1 MVGALSISEQY
12 TELLAARRA
21 MAPTLSQKMF
31 VWGLLAMKVNAW
43 ASESEAVF
51 GIPQMVKYIL
61 VLFALFS
68 LFYMMYQRP
77 QTLRYYGVNGI
88 VVGLFCIYSLWLAAG
103 TVRSGARYFQFL
115 LAAKYYVLP
124 FVMPVFLL
132 LARYDMRLISYL
144 MKFSLK
150 LLPLNF
156 LCLFSV
162 LATMNAEHW
171 YEHLYRLHI
180 FNFALPFVLLNIHY
194 LLGKTRQ
201 RNLLIILYLGLMLVG
216 AIYGRR
222 GYVLDMIFMFAFY
235 YLLMS
240 FNRVVSVAKKFRS
253 LIIVGVAVFVFI
265 MALGFL
271 SKKLYIFER
280 GLDKEGWE
288 ESRGSVF
295 RDFFSDFGKK
305 SGDWI
310 WGRGLD
316 GKVLRTMDI
325 EGGGYGD
332 TIENGYLYIFL
343 KAGGIYLVMMMLLLL
358 HAAYLG
364 WFKTSNQ
371 LTKAASATIL
381 IHIIGMISFNLPVF
395 NAEYAMVWISVGF
408 CYSAEIRRLTDQN
421 VKLLLNL

>member
-1 MVGALSISEQY
+1 MVGTMSISEQY
-12 TELLAARRA
+12 AELLAARRS
-21 MAPTLSQKMF
+21 MAPTLSQKLF
-31 VWGLLAMKVNAW
+31 VWGLLAMKVYAW

-51 GIPQMVKYIL
+51 GIPQVVKYVL
-61 VLFALFS
+61 VMFALFT
-68 LFYMMYQRP
+68 LTYMMYQRP
-77 QTLRYYGVNGI
+77 QTLRYYGVNGA
-88 VVGLFCIYSLWLAAG
+88 VVALFCVYSVWLAAG
-103 TVRSGARYFQFL
+103 TFKTGGRYLQFL
-115 LAAKYYVLP
+115 LGAKYYVLP
-124 FVMPVFLL
+124 FILPIFLL
-132 LARYDMRLISYL
+132 LTRYDMRLISYL

-162 LATMNAEHW
+162 LATINPDNW

-194 LLGKTRQ
+194 LLGKAKQ

-235 YLLMS
+235 YLLLS
-240 FNRVVSVAKKFRS
+240 FNRVVSVAKKVRS
-253 LIIVGVAVFVFI
+253 FVIVGIAVFAFI

-280 GLDKEGWE
+280 GLNKDGWD

-295 RDFFSDFGKK
+295 RDFFSDFGTKT
-305 SGDWI
+305 GDWI

-343 KAGGIYLVMMMLLLL
+343 KAGGIYLVMMMLLFL
-358 HAAYLG
+358 HAAFLG

-381 IHIIGMISFNLPVF
+381 IHVIGMISFNLPVF
-395 NAEYAMVWISVGF
+395 NAEYAMVWISVGI
-408 CYSAEIRRLTDQN
+408 CYSGEIRKLTDQK

>member
-1 MVGALSISEQY
+1 MLGTMSIAEQY
-12 TELLAARRA
+12 KELLAVRRA
-21 MAPTLSQKMF
+21 MAPTLSQRLF
-31 VWGLLAMKVNAW
+31 VWGLLAMKINAW
-43 ASESEAVF
+43 VSESEYVF
-51 GIPQMVKYIL
+51 GIPQVVKYVL
-61 VLFALFS
+61 VLFCLFAMG
-68 LFYMMYQRP
+68 YMMYQRP

-88 VVGLFCIYSLWLAAG
+88 TVALFCLYSIWLAVG
-103 TVRSGARYFQFL
+103 TFKTGGRYLQFL
-115 LAAKYYVLP
+115 LGAKYYVLP
-124 FVMPVFLL
+124 FVMPIFLL
-132 LARYDMRLISYL
+132 LSRYDMRLISYL
-144 MKFSLK
+144 MKLSLK

-162 LATMNAEHW
+162 LATINPDNW
-171 YEHLYRLHI
+171 YEHLFRLHI

-194 LLGKTRQ
+194 LLGKNKQ

-240 FNRVVSVAKKFRS
+240 FNRVVSLARKVRS
-253 LIIVGVAVFVFI
+253 FVMVGIAVFAFT

-280 GLDKEGWE
+280 GLNKEGWD

-295 RDFFSDFGKK
+295 RDFFSDFGSKP
-305 SGDWI
+305 GDWI

-316 GKVLRTMDI
+316 GRVLRTMDI

-343 KAGGIYLVMMMLLLL
+343 KAGGIYLVMMMLLFL
-358 HAAYLG
+358 HAAFLG

-371 LTKAASATIL
+371 LTKSASAIIM
-381 IHIIGMISFNLPVF
+381 IHVIGMISFNLPVF
-395 NAEYAMVWISVGF
+395 NAEYAMIWICVGI
-408 CYSAEIRRLTDQN
+408 CYSGEIRRMTDEK

>member
-1 MVGALSISEQY
+1 LVGALSISEQY